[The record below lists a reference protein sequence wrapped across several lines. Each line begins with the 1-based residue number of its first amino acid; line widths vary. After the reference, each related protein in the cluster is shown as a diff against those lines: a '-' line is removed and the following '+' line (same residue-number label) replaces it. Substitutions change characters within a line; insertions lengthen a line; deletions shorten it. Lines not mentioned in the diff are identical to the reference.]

1 MGSLKIISADERLKQ
16 QKGVK
21 ALIVGQ
27 AGIGKT
33 SLLKTLD
40 PVTTLFLDFEAGD
53 LAVGDHPVDQVSPE
67 TWQDCRNLAVYLA
80 GPDAQAKASDVYGQ
94 EHYDHAVELYGDTD
108 LGKYDTYF
116 VDSLTVA
123 SRLCLRW
130 AQQQP
135 ESTNA
140 KGVPDMRSA
149 YGLLG
154 REMVSFVTQLQSA
167 RAKNVILVCLLD
179 EITDEF
185 KRVSYGLQLE
195 GSKAK
200 REIPGI
206 VDEVVTMCMHEK
218 THDKAGYRAFI
229 TDTGNI
235 SGYPAK
241 DRSGKLEAVEQP
253 DLGVFIKKVLA

>member
-16 QKGVK
+16 VKGAK
-21 ALIVGQ
+21 ILIVGMP
-27 AGIGKT
+27 GIGKT
-33 SLLKTLD
+33 SLLKTVD
-40 PVTTLFLDFEAGD
+40 PASTLFLDFESGD
-53 LAVGDHPVDQVSPE
+53 LAVGDTPVDQVSPE
-67 TWQDCRNLAVYLA
+67 TWQDCRNLAVFLA
-80 GPDAQAKASDVYGQ
+80 GPDPQAKADDVYGQ

-108 LGKYDTYF
+108 LGKYSTYF

-140 KGVPDMRSA
+140 KGVPDMRAA

-154 REMVSFVTQLQSA
+154 REMVAFVTQLQSA
-167 RAKNVILVCLLD
+167 RAKNVVFVCLLD

-185 KRVSYGLQLE
+185 KRVTYGLQLE

-206 VDEVVTMCMHEK
+206 VDEVITMTLHGK
-218 THDKAGYRAFI
+218 THDDPGYRAFV
-229 TDTGNI
+229 TNTANVY
-235 SGYPAK
+235 GYPAK
-241 DRSGKLEAVEQP
+241 DRSGKLDAIEEP
-253 DLGVFIKKVLA
+253 DLGKLIEKVLA